1 MKLAEALIN
10 RADAQKRIHQLR
22 ERLTRNVKIQEGETP
37 SEDPQEL
44 LAELRRTIDE
54 FTRLVKQINR
64 TNSVTVFGGGLTLTD
79 ALAERDGLALERN
92 TLSELAQAAGEK
104 DFRYGRSE
112 IKLIST
118 FNVGELQKRIDDL
131 ARRYR
136 ELDTAIQQANWN
148 IDLIEN

>member
-1 MKLAEALIN
+1 MKLAEALIH

-22 ERLTRNVKIQEGETP
+22 ERLSRNVRIQEGETP

-44 LAELRRTIDE
+44 LTELRRTITE

-64 TNSVTVFGGGLTLTD
+64 TNAVTVFGDGLTLTD

-92 TLSELAQAAGEK
+92 TLTALANEAAQQE
-104 DFRYGRSE
+104 FRYGRSE
-112 IKLIST
+112 IKFVLMV
-118 FNVGELQKRIDDL
+118 NVAELQKRIDDL
-131 ARRYR
+131 AKRYR

-148 IDLIEN
+148 IDLIES